1 MNSGG
6 SLDSRPAAPTTALR
20 APYRAAGPGTGPRA
34 NPSSHLHPAPHLPP
48 SQGAW
53 LRTPTLHEPPDPHG
67 PGPHPQPHPR
77 PQPRPQPHPHP
88 DPTSLRK
95 KVTKLNAAK
104 AAKAAQEKADDAKGL
119 PKWNLFRALPK
130 QTKQETRSIDGS
142 FRFPK
147 PWGKGT
153 WD

>member
-1 MNSGG
+1 MQ
-6 SLDSRPAAPTTALR
+6 LALALALERTRAPTCTPPLTSHR
-20 APYRAAGPGTGPRA
+20 PKAPCSAPR
-34 NPSSHLHPAPHLPP
+34 PSTSHLTPTDPDPTPNPTPAPNPAP
-48 SQGAW
+48 NP
-53 LRTPTLHEPPDPHG
+53 TPTPT
-67 PGPHPQPHPR
+67 
-77 PQPRPQPHPHP
+77 
-88 DPTSLRK
+88 PTSLRK